1 MDTLEL
7 FGYLTSKYNR
17 GIKGQKAQDIIDYT
31 MSYIE
36 VAGKERL
43 TIKEIYDS
51 ATITLGH
58 KKRFSYVYF
67 INVLKTKWNL
77 EKEGNKL
84 ILNVNDEVEECFI
97 F

>member
-1 MDTLEL
+1 MDTMEL
-7 FGYLTSKYNR
+7 FGYLTSKYNK
-17 GIKGQKAQDIIDYT
+17 GVSGQKAQDIIDYT

-36 VAGKERL
+36 ITGEKRVKV
-43 TIKEIYDS
+43 KDIYDS
-51 ATITLGH
+51 ATKTIGD

-67 INVLKTKWNL
+67 IEVLKTKWEL

-84 ILNVNDEVEECFI
+84 ILDVDNEVDKCFI